1 MLFNNENLG
10 PRANIDGNLVPKR
23 TVISVPIAA
32 TTTSLPVFI
41 ANDDYI
47 VEGVTVTFGTA
58 STSGTLQLEK
68 CTGTTALASGTNLL
82 TGTVSLAGTANTP
95 VSGTLVS
102 NPITLSL
109 ASGNRL
115 NVILAGTMTNLA
127 TAVVTV
133 YLKRALTGV
142 TS

>member
-10 PRANIDGNLVPKR
+10 PRANVDGALVPKR
-23 TVISVPIAA
+23 HAISFTLTAA
-32 TTTSLPVFI
+32 STSLPVFV

-47 VEGVTVTFGTA
+47 VEGITATFGTA

-68 CTGTTALASGTNLL
+68 CTGTTALASGTNVL
-82 TGTVSLAGTANTP
+82 TGTISLSGTANTP
-95 VSGTLVS
+95 VSGTLS
-102 NPITLSL
+102 ANPITLSL

-115 NVILAGTMTNLA
+115 NLIVAGTMTNLA
-127 TAVVTV
+127 TAVVTI

>member
-10 PRANIDGNLVPKR
+10 PRANVDGALVPKR
-23 TVISVPIAA
+23 HAISFSLTAA
-32 TTTSLPVFI
+32 SASFPVFV

-47 VEGVTVTFGTA
+47 VEGITATFGTA

-68 CTGTTALASGTNLL
+68 CTGTTALASGTNVL
-82 TGTVSLAGTANTP
+82 TGTISLSGAANTP
-95 VSGTLVS
+95 VSGTLS
-102 NPITLSL
+102 ANPITLSL

-115 NVILAGTMTNLA
+115 NLIVAGTMTNLA
-127 TAVVTV
+127 TSVVTI